1 MEIIDYFQSDR
12 QAHWRSQIAS
22 CEWRAAGYLAQL
34 LEENKLRETF
44 QCEALYLLMDG
55 EHLVSFLTLAQKDCV
70 DASYGPW
77 AGFVYTAPEY
87 RGRRL
92 AGLLMEHAAQAA
104 RRQGA
109 QRLYVNT
116 DHVGLYEKYGYI
128 YIKDIVNYGG
138 DTDCLYAKELR

>member
-44 QCEALYLLMDG
+44 QCEALYLLIDG
-55 EHLVSFLTLAQKDCV
+55 ERLAAFLTLAHKDCV
-70 DASYGPW
+70 DAPYGPW
-77 AGFVYTAPEY
+77 AGFVHTAPEY

-92 AGLLMEHAAQAA
+92 AGLLMDHASQAA
-104 RRQGA
+104 RQQGA

-116 DHVGLYEKYGYI
+116 DHVGLYEKYGFTYLENRRTTYGEECRI
-128 YIKDIVNYGG
+128 YVR
-138 DTDCLYAKELR
+138 EL

>member
-116 DHVGLYEKYGYI
+116 DHVGLYEKYGFTYLENRRTTYGEECRI
-128 YIKDIVNYGG
+128 YVR
-138 DTDCLYAKELR
+138 EL